1 MIKKEHHMSG
11 SARETEDLGKL
22 VVGGRMMR
30 NGRTRRALIARLLSE
45 QSAGSDE
52 EGDEDT
58 TEEGGDDDRQLVKA
72 LLGSRMLKR
81 RRLRRVLLAHLIKA
95 RGASE
100 ADDEVDDD
108 NDEDVGEEESGD
120 EDRKLL
126 RLVLGS
132 RILRKRRV
140 RRALIAK
147 LLRDRSGAETDDD
160 ELDDDVDESDDDV
173 GEEGGDSER
182 KFLRLLVGSRI
193 LRKRRV
199 RRALLAKLLKDR
211 SGGGETEDDYDDGE
225 DEDEDVE
232 EGPDLERSLAR
243 LLVGGRVVRRRR
255 TRKAALARFL
265 RNRG

>member
-1 MIKKEHHMSG
+1 MSD
-11 SARETEDLGKL
+11 SARETEDLAKL
-22 VVGGRMMR
+22 AVGGRMIR

-45 QSAGSDE
+45 QAAGSEE
-52 EGDEDT
+52 EGDEET

-95 RGASE
+95 RSASE
-100 ADDEVDDD
+100 ADDELDDD

-147 LLRDRSGAETDDD
+147 LLRDRSG
-160 ELDDDVDESDDDV
+160 
-173 GEEGGDSER
+173 
-182 KFLRLLVGSRI
+182 
-193 LRKRRV
+193 
-199 RRALLAKLLKDR
+199 
-211 SGGGETEDDYDDGE
+211 GGETEDDYDDGE
-225 DEDEDVE
+225 DEDVE
-232 EGPDLERSLAR
+232 EGPDLERQLAR

-265 RNRG
+265 RNRD

>member
-1 MIKKEHHMSG
+1 MSD
-11 SARETEDLGKL
+11 SARETEDLAKL
-22 VVGGRMMR
+22 AVGGRMIR

-81 RRLRRVLLAHLIKA
+81 RRLRRVLLAHLIRE

-100 ADDEVDDD
+100 GDDEVED

-147 LLRDRSGAETDDD
+147 LLRDRSGAETEDDD
-160 ELDDDVDESDDDV
+160 ADDDTDDDD

-199 RRALLAKLLKDR
+199 RRALIAKLLKDR
-211 SGGGETEDDYDDGE
+211 SGGGEAEDD
-225 DEDEDVE
+225 
-232 EGPDLERSLAR
+232 
-243 LLVGGRVVRRRR
+243 
-255 TRKAALARFL
+255 
-265 RNRG
+265 

>member
-1 MIKKEHHMSG
+1 MSC
-11 SARETEDLGKL
+11 SSRETEDLAKL
-22 VVGGRMMR
+22 AVGGRMIR

-45 QSAGSDE
+45 QAAGSEE
-52 EGDEDT
+52 EGDEET

-81 RRLRRVLLAHLIKA
+81 RRLRRVLLAHLIRE

-100 ADDEVDDD
+100 GDDEVEED
-108 NDEDVGEEESGD
+108 DEDVGEEESGD

-147 LLRDRSGAETDDD
+147 LLKNRSGAETDDD
-160 ELDDDVDESDDDV
+160 EFDDDVDESDDDI

-199 RRALLAKLLKDR
+199 RRALIAKLLRDR

-225 DEDEDVE
+225 DEDVE
-232 EGPDLERSLAR
+232 EGPDLERQLAR

-265 RNRG
+265 RNRD

>member
-1 MIKKEHHMSG
+1 MSD
-11 SARETEDLGKL
+11 SARETEDLAKL
-22 VVGGRMMR
+22 AVGGRMIR

-58 TEEGGDDDRQLVKA
+58 TDEGGDDDRQLVKA

-81 RRLRRVLLAHLIKA
+81 RRLRRVLLAHLIRE

-100 ADDEVDDD
+100 GDDEVEED
-108 NDEDVGEEESGD
+108 DEDVGEEESGD

-147 LLRDRSGAETDDD
+147 LLKNRSGAETDDD
-160 ELDDDVDESDDDV
+160 ELDDDVDESEHNNHEDTL
-173 GEEGGDSER
+173 GRATEGVNFIITLGH
-182 KFLRLLVGSRI
+182 
-193 LRKRRV
+193 
-199 RRALLAKLLKDR
+199 A
-211 SGGGETEDDYDDGE
+211 
-225 DEDEDVE
+225 
-232 EGPDLERSLAR
+232 PPH
-243 LLVGGRVVRRRR
+243 
-255 TRKAALARFL
+255 
-265 RNRG
+265 